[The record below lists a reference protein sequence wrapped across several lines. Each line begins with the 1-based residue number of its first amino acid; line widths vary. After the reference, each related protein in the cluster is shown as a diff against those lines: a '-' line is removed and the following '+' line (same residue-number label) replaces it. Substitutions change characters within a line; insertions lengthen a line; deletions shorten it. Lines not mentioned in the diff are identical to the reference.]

1 MAFIGNIGQL
11 KVTPPQK
18 KIKVATPDVSCQFSE
33 NALVKCEQGFRQEEK
48 QKEVTESLTN
58 QDIAAKQQKVYIFSG
73 QISQRVINS
82 GPPIELLQLYLQ
94 EFG

>member
-11 KVTPPQK
+11 KVIPK
-18 KIKVATPDVSCQFSE
+18 KLATPDICQFSD
-33 NALVKCEQGFRQEEK
+33 NALVKYEQGFRQEEK

-58 QDIAAKQQKVYIFSG
+58 QDIAANQQKVYIFSG
-73 QISQRVINS
+73 QISQTVINS

-94 EFG
+94 DFG

>member
-11 KVTPPQK
+11 KVIPK
-18 KIKVATPDVSCQFSE
+18 KLATPDISCQFSD
-33 NALVKCEQGFRQEEK
+33 NALVKYEQGFWQEEK

-58 QDIAAKQQKVYIFSG
+58 QDIAATQQKVYIFSG
-73 QISQRVINS
+73 QISQTVINS

-94 EFG
+94 DFG